1 MIKMNIQFLGHT
13 GIDRLHL
20 TLSWRRPLS
29 YRNQPID
36 LQSIVPNLS
45 TRKQGLAPDLSSR
58 NKTLVILI
66 RNYVQADSKVACS
79 SPILLDRLLCF
90 NNLIYLIIFQ
100 QSLFPKKFHH
110 RCLIKSWLAGKKS
123 INMLLTN
130 NQSKYSWPGSGSMD
144 ICKWTYLMHMQSQNI
159 CYWFFSVVVIE

>member
-1 MIKMNIQFLGHT
+1 MSCLFIRKLFLRLKIIKIVSFPQWPWKTEEDLNAIFRMTNTLIKMIKMNIQLLGHT
-13 GIDRLHL
+13 GIYRLHL
-20 TLSWRRPLS
+20 SLSWRRPLS
-29 YRNQPID
+29 YRNQSID

-45 TRKQGLAPDLSSR
+45 TRKQSLVPNLSSR

-66 RNYVQADSKVACS
+66 RNYVQADSKVVCS

-110 RCLIKSWLAGKKS
+110 RC
-123 INMLLTN
+123 
-130 NQSKYSWPGSGSMD
+130 
-144 ICKWTYLMHMQSQNI
+144 
-159 CYWFFSVVVIE
+159 

>member
-1 MIKMNIQFLGHT
+1 MSCLFIRKLFLRLKIIKIVSFPQWPWKTEKDLNAIFRMTNTLIKMIKMNIQLLGHT
-13 GIDRLHL
+13 GIYRLYL
-20 TLSWRRPLS
+20 SLSWRRSLS
-29 YRNQPID
+29 YRNQSID

-45 TRKQGLAPDLSSR
+45 TRKQSLVPNLSSR

-66 RNYVQADSKVACS
+66 RNYVQADSKVVCS

-110 RCLIKSWLAGKKS
+110 RC
-123 INMLLTN
+123 
-130 NQSKYSWPGSGSMD
+130 
-144 ICKWTYLMHMQSQNI
+144 
-159 CYWFFSVVVIE
+159 